1 MPTLPLVFALIG
13 LHFGRYLV
21 SAGGAWLFFF
31 GWKRNPMTATRRLQP
46 GPFRRE
52 DLQRELLASAVTA
65 VLFGTLFGVV
75 FGGQQPVRLSHS
87 GLGGVLEF
95 GAWLGAIV
103 LLHDTYFYWSHR
115 LLHHR
120 LVFPHVHALHHR
132 STNPSAFAAL
142 AFHPLEAV
150 MQVIWAVPLA
160 LVPIPSLVWLA
171 FSFLAIFVN
180 VLGHCGV
187 EPCPL
192 SWLQHPVLKWLNFAT
207 MHNRH
212 HLHFEGNFG
221 LYFSVWD
228 RLMGTNSAPAER
240 TTRTT

>member
-13 LHFGRYLV
+13 LHFGRYLLT
-21 SAGGAWLFFF
+21 AGAAWLFFF
-31 GWKRNPMTATRRLQP
+31 GWKRNPLTATRRLQP
-46 GPFRRE
+46 EPFRRE
-52 DLQRELLASAVTA
+52 DLKRELLASVVTA

-75 FGGQQPVRLSHS
+75 FGGRPPLLLTRT
-87 GLGGVLEF
+87 GWGAALEF
-95 GAWLGAIV
+95 CGWLGFVV
-103 LLHDTYFYWSHR
+103 LVHDTYFYWSHR

-120 LVFPHVHALHHR
+120 RIFPVVHALHHR
-132 STNPSAFAAL
+132 STNPSPFAAL

-150 MQVIWAVPLA
+150 MQVIWAVPLV

-187 EPCPL
+187 EPYPL
-192 SWLQHPVLKWLNFAT
+192 RWQQHPVLKWLNFAT

-212 HLHFEGNFG
+212 HLEFEGNFG

-228 RLMGTNSAPAER
+228 RVMGTSRP
-240 TTRTT
+240 TSPTP

>member
-1 MPTLPLVFALIG
+1 V
-13 LHFGRYLV
+13 
-21 SAGGAWLFFF
+21 
-31 GWKRNPMTATRRLQP
+31 
-46 GPFRRE
+46 
-52 DLQRELLASAVTA
+52 VTA

-75 FGGQQPVRLSHS
+75 FGGRPPVLLTRT
-87 GLGGVLEF
+87 GWGATLEF
-95 GAWLGAIV
+95 CGWLGFVV

-120 LVFPHVHALHHR
+120 RIFPVVHALHHR
-132 STNPSAFAAL
+132 STNPSPFAAL

-160 LVPIPSLVWLA
+160 VVPIPSLVWLA

-187 EPCPL
+187 EPYPL
-192 SWLQHPVLKWLNFAT
+192 SWQQHPVLKWLNFAT

-212 HLHFEGNFG
+212 HLEFEGNFG

-228 RLMGTNSAPAER
+228 RVMGTSRSTSP
-240 TTRTT
+240 T